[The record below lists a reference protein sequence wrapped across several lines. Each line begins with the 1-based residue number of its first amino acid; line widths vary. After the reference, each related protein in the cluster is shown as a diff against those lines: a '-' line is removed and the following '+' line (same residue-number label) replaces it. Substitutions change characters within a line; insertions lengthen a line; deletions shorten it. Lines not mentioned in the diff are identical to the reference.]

1 MKIKL
6 LLFCILFS
14 STIISQSDSA
24 KNTMLSL
31 LKNLEITPAYE
42 CDVKIILDVKFI
54 KMKERFGRMF
64 YTSSEKVDY
73 KIKGFAFLPKKE
85 LASSSTEL
93 LKKDFIA
100 VSMPSQTIR
109 EQKCNVIK
117 VIPMDLE
124 SSIVTG
130 QFWIN
135 NENQINR
142 MTFIT
147 KENGS
152 FTADLFYSNINYDLP
167 KKLIITFNVKDHKL
181 PALITGDLEGYS
193 SEEPFEEVSKGKIE
207 IHYSNHLF
215 KKL

>member
-1 MKIKL
+1 MKIYLLFFWL
-6 LLFCILFS
+6 LLSTSLFG
-14 STIISQSDSA
+14 QSDSA
-24 KNTMLSL
+24 KSVMLSIL
-31 LKNLEITPAYE
+31 NSIEKTPAYE

-64 YTSSEKVDY
+64 YTSSDKVDY

-85 LASSSTEL
+85 LTSSSSEL

-100 VSMPSQTIR
+100 ISMPSQTIR
-109 EQKCNVIK
+109 EEKCSVIK

-124 SSIVTG
+124 STIVTG

-135 NENQINR
+135 NKNEISR

-147 KENGS
+147 KENGA
-152 FTADLFYSNINYDLP
+152 FTADLFYENIKYNLP
-167 KKLIITFNVKDHKL
+167 KKLIVSFNVKDQKL

-193 SEEPFEEVSKGKIE
+193 SDESFEEVSKGIIE
-207 IHYSNHLF
+207 INYSNHLF
-215 KKL
+215 KNL

>member
-1 MKIKL
+1 MKIQFL
-6 LLFCILFS
+6 LLTFLLS
-14 STIISQSDSA
+14 ISLSGQSDSA
-24 KNTMLSL
+24 KNTMLEL
-31 LKNLEITPAYE
+31 LEKLDNTPAYE
-42 CDVKIILDVKFI
+42 CDIKIMLDVKFI

-64 YTSSEKVDY
+64 YTSAEEVDY

-100 VSMPSQTIR
+100 VYLPNETIR
-109 EQKCNVIK
+109 EQKCSVIK

-135 NENQINR
+135 NKQEINR

-147 KENGS
+147 KEDGA
-152 FTADLFYSNINYDLP
+152 FTADLFYNNIAHNLP
-167 KKLIITFNVKDHKL
+167 SKLRISFNVKDQKL

-193 SEEPFEEVSKGKIE
+193 SEEPFEEVSRGKIE
-207 IHYSNHLF
+207 IEYTNHTF
-215 KKL
+215 K